1 MLIIDWIKL
10 DIFKL
15 IINYESNIDVKIII
29 FIYLFIKTLIFNMKN
44 LEKDL
49 L

>member
-29 FIYLFIKTLIFNMKN
+29 FIYSFIKTLIFNMKN